1 LVLSSYLLDTHVL
14 HWLDCSPKLIPR
26 KTFELLSRPN
36 SQIYASS
43 INAWEMQIKHQ
54 LGNWTEV
61 TDFLNEYFER
71 ILEYQMRD
79 LAFSSA
85 HALELKSVPLIERA
99 DRPGQIHRDEFDR
112 ALIAQALHEN
122 LVLVSSDVNIR
133 AYTAHLP
140 KLIIAWD

>member
-1 LVLSSYLLDTHVL
+1 MNQFLLDTHVL
-14 HWLDCSPKLIPR
+14 HWFD
-26 KTFELLSRPN
+26 TN
-36 SQIYASS
+36 SQQIPSKIRTQLTQPDAKIYASS

-54 LGNWTEV
+54 LGNWAEV
-61 TDFLNEYFER
+61 TEFLSKYHER

-85 HALELKSVPLIERA
+85 HALELKSVPLIDRA
-99 DRPGQIHRDEFDR
+99 DRTGQLHRDPFDR

-133 AYTAHLP
+133 AYMAHLP
-140 KLIIAWD
+140 KFKVIWD

>member
-1 LVLSSYLLDTHVL
+1 LSSYLLDTHVL
-14 HWLDCSPKLIPR
+14 HWLDFSPKLIPR
-26 KTFELLSRPN
+26 KTFELLSN
-36 SQIYASS
+36 SNTQIYASS

-54 LGNWTEV
+54 LGNWAEV
-61 TDFLNEYFER
+61 SDFLNEYHER

-85 HALELKSVPLIERA
+85 HALELKTIPLIERA
-99 DRPGQIHRDEFDR
+99 DRPGQMHRDPFDR

-122 LVLVSSDVNIR
+122 LVLVSSDVNIQ

-140 KLIIAWD
+140 KLKIVWD

>member
-1 LVLSSYLLDTHVL
+1 MSSYLLDTHVL
-14 HWLDCSPKLIPR
+14 HWLDFSPKLIPK

-36 SQIYASS
+36 AQIYASS

-54 LGNWTEV
+54 LGNWAEV
-61 TDFLNEYFER
+61 TDFLNEYHER

-85 HALELKSVPLIERA
+85 HALELKAIPLIERA
-99 DRPGQIHRDEFDR
+99 DRPGQLHRDPFDR

-122 LVLVSSDVNIR
+122 LVLVSSDINIQ
-133 AYTAHLP
+133 AYMAHLP
-140 KLIIAWD
+140 KFKVIWD

>member
-1 LVLSSYLLDTHVL
+1 LSSYLLDTHVL
-14 HWLDCSPKLIPR
+14 HWLDSSPTLIPR
-26 KTFELLSRPN
+26 KTFELLSRPS

-54 LGNWTEV
+54 LGNWAEV
-61 TDFLNEYFER
+61 TDFLNEYHER

-85 HALELKSVPLIERA
+85 HALTLKAIPLIERA
-99 DRPGQIHRDEFDR
+99 DRPGQIHRDPFDR

-122 LVLVSSDVNIR
+122 LILVSSDVNIQ
-133 AYTAHLP
+133 AYRAHLP
-140 KLIIAWD
+140 KLKIAWD

>member
-1 LVLSSYLLDTHVL
+1 MNQFLLDTHVL
-14 HWLDCSPKLIPR
+14 HWFDSNPKQIPAKIR
-26 KTFELLSRPN
+26 TQLTQPDA
-36 SQIYASS
+36 QIYASS

-54 LGNWTEV
+54 LGNWVGV
-61 TDFLNEYFER
+61 TDFLNEYHER

-85 HALELKSVPLIERA
+85 HALELKSIPLIERA
-99 DRPGQIHRDEFDR
+99 DRPGQMHRDPFDR

-122 LVLVSSDVNIR
+122 LILVSSDVNIS

-140 KLIIAWD
+140 KLKIAWD